1 MNQLGPL
8 LETFLNHIS
17 HPRGLALT
25 HLTEAGVT
33 VDQAILLSRVQ
44 SSPGVALSSL
54 AESLNL
60 PLPSVSQ
67 MTERLVNLGYLTR
80 EESSED
86 RRRKS
91 LQITAKARRFLTSFK
106 KVRAEEFAVGTS
118 KLSEATQARLA
129 AVLERAVKELES

>member
-1 MNQLGPL
+1 MKSLGPL

-17 HPRGLALT
+17 HPRGLALA
-25 HLTEAGVT
+25 HLAEAGVT
-33 VDQAILLSRVQ
+33 VDQAILLARVQ

-54 AESLNL
+54 ADALNL
-60 PLPSVSQ
+60 SLPSVSQ
-67 MTERLVNLGYLTR
+67 MTERLVKQGYLTR
-80 EESSED
+80 EESTED

-91 LQITAKARRFLTSFK
+91 LEVTAKARRFLTSFK

-118 KLSEATQARLA
+118 KLSEATQSRLA